1 MDRGHEEYQL
11 RLKKLYENSST
22 PKKRISTKRANL
34 LKGEISPIKLFRSME
49 DDAENMDWSIASVRE
64 YQMDAKTTKMANL
77 SYEKPSEQIKN
88 VIIEINMNSA
98 EECIQN

>member
-22 PKKRISTKRANL
+22 PKKRIYERTNL
-34 LKGEISPIKLFRSME
+34 LKGEISPLKLFRNME
-49 DDAENMDWSIASVRE
+49 NDAENTDWSIASVME
-64 YQMDAKTTKMANL
+64 YQMDAKTAKMANL